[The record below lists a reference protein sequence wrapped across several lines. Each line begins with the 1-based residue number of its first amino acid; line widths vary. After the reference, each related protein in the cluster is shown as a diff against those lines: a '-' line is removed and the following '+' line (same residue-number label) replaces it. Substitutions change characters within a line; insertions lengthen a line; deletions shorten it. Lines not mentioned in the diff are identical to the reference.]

1 MNYVLRCCKSSRLL
15 KPKLIVLCLMSLF
28 AIECQSSILKND
40 TNKKQEV
47 YSKLEN
53 AVKAKLNNPESVKF
67 YNVKK
72 IQDDSDD
79 RDTIIYCGKVK
90 EKVPAGGYN
99 EKERFIYSVERDEA
113 YFIPNEKP
121 DDEEEEL
128 IYSVIWKG
136 KCIKN
141 NYEFVNNKSMDLST
155 AMTELEDA
163 KEELEKLEDL
173 ENAKDE
179 RDMLKITENSPEYL
193 KAKEK
198 YESLKKRVDQLT
210 EELENVKEKLE
221 DARDERDM
229 LKSFE
234 NSPEYL
240 NAKKKYKSLRKR
252 VDQLDKELTIYN

>member
-1 MNYVLRCCKSSRLL
+1 MNYVSRCCKSSKLL
-15 KPKLIVLCLMSLF
+15 KPMFIVICLMSLF
-28 AIECQSSILKND
+28 TIECQSRTLKND
-40 TNKKQEV
+40 TNKQPEV
-47 YSKLEN
+47 FSMLES
-53 AVKAKLNNPESVKF
+53 AVKADLNYPESVKF
-67 YNVKK
+67 YNVRK
-72 IQDDSDD
+72 IQYDFDDEDSI
-79 RDTIIYCGKVK
+79 TYCGEVK
-90 EKVPAGGYN
+90 EKVPAGGYG
-99 EKERFIYSVERDEA
+99 EKKRFVYSVEDDKA
-113 YFIPNEKP
+113 YIIPNEKP
-121 DDEEEEL
+121 NNKTAEL
-128 IYSVIWKG
+128 IYSIIWKG

-141 NYEFVNNKSMDLST
+141 NYEFVHNKSMYWAKSKL
-155 AMTELEDA
+155 ELVNA
-163 KEELEKLEDL
+163 KKELEELEE
-173 ENAKDE
+173 EKDE

-210 EELENVKEKLE
+210 EELENAKEKLE

>member
-28 AIECQSSILKND
+28 TIECQSSILKND

-141 NYEFVNNKSMDLST
+141 NYEFVHNKSMYWAKSKL
-155 AMTELEDA
+155 ELVNA
-163 KEELEKLEDL
+163 KKELEELEE
-173 ENAKDE
+173 EKDE

>member
-141 NYEFVNNKSMDLST
+141 NYEFVHNKSMYWAKSKL
-155 AMTELEDA
+155 ELVNA
-163 KEELEKLEDL
+163 KKELEELEE
-173 ENAKDE
+173 EKDE

-229 LKSFE
+229 LKSFD

>member
-1 MNYVLRCCKSSRLL
+1 MDYVLRCCKSSRLL

-28 AIECQSSILKND
+28 TIECQSSILKND

-53 AVKAKLNNPESVKF
+53 AFKAELNDPESVKF

-79 RDTIIYCGKVK
+79 RDTIIYCGKVE
-90 EKVPAGGYN
+90 EKVPAGGYS
-99 EKERFIYSVERDEA
+99 EKKRFVYSVERDMA
-113 YFIPNEKP
+113 YIIPNEKP

-141 NYEFVNNKSMDLST
+141 NYEFVHNKSMYWAKSKL
-155 AMTELEDA
+155 ELVNA
-163 KEELEKLEDL
+163 KKELEELEE
-173 ENAKDE
+173 EKDE

-210 EELENVKEKLE
+210 EELENAKEKLE

>member
-141 NYEFVNNKSMDLST
+141 NYEFVHNKSMYWAKSKL
-155 AMTELEDA
+155 ELVNA
-163 KEELEKLEDL
+163 KKELEELEE
-173 ENAKDE
+173 EKDE

-210 EELENVKEKLE
+210 EELENAKEKLE

>member
-1 MNYVLRCCKSSRLL
+1 M
-15 KPKLIVLCLMSLF
+15 
-28 AIECQSSILKND
+28 
-40 TNKKQEV
+40 
-47 YSKLEN
+47 
-53 AVKAKLNNPESVKF
+53 
-67 YNVKK
+67 KK

-90 EKVPAGGYN
+90 EKVPAGGYS
-99 EKERFIYSVERDEA
+99 EKKRFIYSVERDEA
-113 YFIPNEKP
+113 YIIPNEKP

-128 IYSVIWKG
+128 IYSIIWKG

-141 NYEFVNNKSMDLST
+141 NYEFVHNKSMYWAKSKL
-155 AMTELEDA
+155 ELENA
-163 KEELEKLEDL
+163 KEELEELE
-173 ENAKDE
+173 EEKDE

-210 EELENVKEKLE
+210 EELENAKEKLE

-234 NSPEYL
+234 NSLEYL
-240 NAKKKYKSLRKR
+240 NAKKKYESLRKR

>member
-1 MNYVLRCCKSSRLL
+1 MNYVSRCCKSSKLL
-15 KPKLIVLCLMSLF
+15 KPKFIVICLISLF
-28 AIECQSSILKND
+28 TIECQSRTLKND
-40 TNKKQEV
+40 TNKQPEV
-47 YSKLEN
+47 FSMLES
-53 AVKAKLNNPESVKF
+53 AVKADLNYPESVKF
-67 YNVKK
+67 YNVRK
-72 IQDDSDD
+72 IQYDFDDEDSI
-79 RDTIIYCGKVK
+79 TYCGEVK
-90 EKVPAGGYN
+90 EKVPAGGYG
-99 EKERFIYSVERDEA
+99 EKKRFVYSVEDDEA
-113 YFIPNEKP
+113 YIIPNEKP
-121 DDEEEEL
+121 NNKTAEL

-141 NYEFVNNKSMDLST
+141 NYEFVHNKSMYWAKSKL
-155 AMTELEDA
+155 ELVNA
-163 KEELEKLEDL
+163 KKELEELEE
-173 ENAKDE
+173 EKDE

>member
-28 AIECQSSILKND
+28 TIECQSSILKND

-53 AVKAKLNNPESVKF
+53 AVKAELNDPESVKF

-90 EKVPAGGYN
+90 EKVPAGGYS
-99 EKERFIYSVERDEA
+99 EKKRFVYSVERDMA
-113 YFIPNEKP
+113 YIIPNEKP

-128 IYSVIWKG
+128 IYSIIWKG

-141 NYEFVNNKSMDLST
+141 NYEFVHNKSMYWAKSKL
-155 AMTELEDA
+155 ELVNA
-163 KEELEKLEDL
+163 KKELEELEE
-173 ENAKDE
+173 EKDE

-210 EELENVKEKLE
+210 EELENAKEKLE

>member
-141 NYEFVNNKSMDLST
+141 NYEFVHNKSMYWAKSKL
-155 AMTELEDA
+155 ELVNA
-163 KEELEKLEDL
+163 KKELEELEE
-173 ENAKDE
+173 EKDE

-210 EELENVKEKLE
+210 EELENAKEKLE

-240 NAKKKYKSLRKR
+240 NAKKKYNSLRKR

>member
-53 AVKAKLNNPESVKF
+53 AVKAELNDPESVKF

-90 EKVPAGGYN
+90 EKVPAGGYS
-99 EKERFIYSVERDEA
+99 EKKRFVYSVERDMA
-113 YFIPNEKP
+113 YIIPNEKP

-128 IYSVIWKG
+128 IYSIIWKG

-141 NYEFVNNKSMDLST
+141 NYEFVHNKSMYWAKSKL
-155 AMTELEDA
+155 ELVNA
-163 KEELEKLEDL
+163 KKELEELEE
-173 ENAKDE
+173 EKDE

>member
-128 IYSVIWKG
+128 IYSIIWKG

-141 NYEFVNNKSMDLST
+141 NYEFVHNKSMYWAKSKL
-155 AMTELEDA
+155 ELVNA
-163 KEELEKLEDL
+163 KKELEELEE
-173 ENAKDE
+173 EKDE

>member
-90 EKVPAGGYN
+90 EKVPAGGYS
-99 EKERFIYSVERDEA
+99 EKKRFVYSVERDMA

-128 IYSVIWKG
+128 IYSIIWKG

-141 NYEFVNNKSMDLST
+141 NYEFVHNKSMYWAKSKL
-155 AMTELEDA
+155 ELVNA
-163 KEELEKLEDL
+163 KKELEELEE
-173 ENAKDE
+173 EKDE

>member
-141 NYEFVNNKSMDLST
+141 NYEFVHNKSMYWAKSKL
-155 AMTELEDA
+155 ELVNA
-163 KEELEKLEDL
+163 KKELEELEE
-173 ENAKDE
+173 EKDE

>member
-90 EKVPAGGYN
+90 EKVPAGGYS
-99 EKERFIYSVERDEA
+99 EKKRFVYSVERDMA
-113 YFIPNEKP
+113 YIIPNEKP

-128 IYSVIWKG
+128 IYSIIWKG

-141 NYEFVNNKSMDLST
+141 NYEFVHNKSMYWAKSKL
-155 AMTELEDA
+155 ELVNA
-163 KEELEKLEDL
+163 KKELEELEE
-173 ENAKDE
+173 EKDE

>member
-53 AVKAKLNNPESVKF
+53 AVKAELNDPESVKF

-141 NYEFVNNKSMDLST
+141 NYEFVHNKSMYWAKSKL
-155 AMTELEDA
+155 ELVNA
-163 KEELEKLEDL
+163 KKELEELEE
-173 ENAKDE
+173 EKDE

>member
-53 AVKAKLNNPESVKF
+53 AVKAELNDPESVKF

-90 EKVPAGGYN
+90 EKVPAGGYS
-99 EKERFIYSVERDEA
+99 EKKRFVYSVERDMA
-113 YFIPNEKP
+113 YIIPNEKP

-128 IYSVIWKG
+128 IYSIIWKG

-141 NYEFVNNKSMDLST
+141 YYEFVHNKSMYWAKSKL
-155 AMTELEDA
+155 ELVNA
-163 KEELEKLEDL
+163 KKELEELEE
-173 ENAKDE
+173 EKDE

>member
-53 AVKAKLNNPESVKF
+53 AVKAELNDPESVKF

-79 RDTIIYCGKVK
+79 RDTIIYCGKVE
-90 EKVPAGGYN
+90 EKVPAGGYS
-99 EKERFIYSVERDEA
+99 EKKRFVYSVERDMA
-113 YFIPNEKP
+113 YIIPNEKP

-128 IYSVIWKG
+128 IYSIIWKG

-141 NYEFVNNKSMDLST
+141 NYEFVHNKSMYWAKSKL
-155 AMTELEDA
+155 ELVNA
-163 KEELEKLEDL
+163 KKELEELEELE
-173 ENAKDE
+173 EEKDE

-210 EELENVKEKLE
+210 EELENAKEKLE